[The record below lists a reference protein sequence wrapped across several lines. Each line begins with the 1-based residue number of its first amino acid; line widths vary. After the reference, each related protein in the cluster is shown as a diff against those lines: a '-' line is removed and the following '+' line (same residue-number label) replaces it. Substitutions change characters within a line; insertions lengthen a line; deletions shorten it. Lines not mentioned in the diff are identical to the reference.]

1 MCMGSEFMTD
11 FSLEFERWTDGER
24 ELKHL
29 THLDRWEVHSA
40 ESIVVRLYDLQL
52 TVEQK
57 PRDLSHDKLGVGACV
72 WDGAIILSAYL
83 ASQPRHRYIGCK
95 AIELG
100 AGVGLVSLVLGK
112 MGGHVHA
119 TELEKLV
126 PLLRTNVEKNGLDRV
141 VPEKGH
147 VDVSPLEWGS
157 ADGMKRALD
166 LCDDGYPDL
175 VLASDCCYMDGE
187 GPSPDTVEFVRLCRA
202 LCSEKT
208 RLLISLERR
217 SSEVRDIFIEQVLK
231 QFKTV
236 KRINLSKLPKS
247 LNIDH
252 CDLWDISVS

>member
-1 MCMGSEFMTD
+1 MTD
-11 FSLEFERWTDGER
+11 FSLEFERWTDGEK
-24 ELKHL
+24 ELKRL
-29 THLDRWEVHSA
+29 NHLDRWEVHSA
-40 ESIVVRLYDLQL
+40 ERIVVRLQDLQL
-52 TVEQK
+52 TVEQR

-112 MGGHVHA
+112 LGGHVHA
-119 TELEKLV
+119 TDIDKLV
-126 PLLRTNVEKNGLDRV
+126 PLLRTNVEKNDLNRI

-147 VDVSPLEWGS
+147 VDVSSLEWGS
-157 ADGMKRALD
+157 ADGMKHALD

-175 VLASDCCYMDGE
+175 VLAADCCYIDGE
-187 GPSPDTVEFVRLCRA
+187 GRSPDTVEFVKLCRA

-217 SSEVRDIFIEQVLK
+217 SAEVREIFIEQVLK

-236 KRINLSKLPKS
+236 KRINLSMLPKS

-252 CDLWDISVS
+252 CDLWDISDS

>member
-1 MCMGSEFMTD
+1 MGSEFMTD

-126 PLLRTNVEKNGLDRV
+126 PLL
-141 VPEKGH
+141 H
-147 VDVSPLEWGS
+147 
-157 ADGMKRALD
+157 GMKRALD
-166 LCDDGYPDL
+166 LCDDRYPDL
-175 VLASDCCYMDGE
+175 VLAADCCYIDNE
-187 GPSPDTVEFVRLCRA
+187 GPSPNTVEFVRLCRA

-217 SSEVRDIFIEQVLK
+217 SSEVRDFSSSKFLK